1 MAATAFTS
9 ERRRGTRD
17 ALDAML
23 EGLAVLSPGATWRG
37 SGEPRFFRT
46 HFRIADSYRIGRVLL
61 AGDAAHV
68 CSPIQG
74 HGMNAGIQD
83 AYNLGWK
90 LALVASGASSEALLE
105 SYEAERRP
113 VAEAIGHSGAAAETR
128 SAEQDDARTRAIM
141 DRLETAEGGR
151 VAALGTSEIGFAYEA
166 SPIVGEVMLP
176 PRAAVSKRGV
186 CLDVV
191 CLGARV
197 GDAEQLTGAGT
208 QLRLHE
214 LIQPTQFT
222 LLVLLDDTDTIGVEK
237 ELARA
242 RQLAGQYSPHLQA
255 YVVTRGDI
263 QLADG
268 SSEHVLGLGRRSART
283 IPGRGAGALPR
294 ATGRASRISSGAAVL
309 GRARSTSQRRSAELL
324 KLGA

>member
-1 MAATAFTS
+1 MRLMPCSRVWPSCHLA
-9 ERRRGTRD
+9 RRGV
-17 ALDAML
+17 ALASL
-23 EGLAVLSPGATWRG
+23 G
-37 SGEPRFFRT
+37 FFRT

-268 SSEHVLGLGRRSART
+268 SSEHVWDS
-283 IPGRGAGALPR
+283 AGAVHARFQAEGPALCLVRPDGHLGFR
-294 ATGRASRISSGAAVL
+294 AEPPSWDALEAHLSAVL
-309 GRARSTSQRRSAELL
+309 LSS
-324 KLGA
+324 